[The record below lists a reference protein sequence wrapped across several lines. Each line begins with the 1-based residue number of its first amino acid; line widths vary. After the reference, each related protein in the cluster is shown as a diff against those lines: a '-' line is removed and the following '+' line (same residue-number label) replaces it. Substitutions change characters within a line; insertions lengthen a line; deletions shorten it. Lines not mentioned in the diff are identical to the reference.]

1 MMNLEQKLI
10 QNLERKNALLEK
22 QCANLEQTITV
33 KDTIIIKQN
42 QLIHELQEFCDK
54 QQQLLDD
61 ISKND

>member
-22 QCANLEQTITV
+22 QYANLEQTITV